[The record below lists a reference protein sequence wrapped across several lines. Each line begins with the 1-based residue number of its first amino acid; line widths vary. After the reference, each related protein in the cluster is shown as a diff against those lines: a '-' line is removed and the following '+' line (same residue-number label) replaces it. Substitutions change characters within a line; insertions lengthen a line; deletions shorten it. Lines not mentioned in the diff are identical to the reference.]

1 MQLWALKREVFYGCK
16 YTPLYEK
23 GIKETQNKPM
33 ETTNNL
39 INFKKKVLGCPSA
52 NFFVQGFF

>member
-1 MQLWALKREVFYGCK
+1 MKEQSVRVIKCDFERLKERVFYGRC

-33 ETTNNL
+33 ESTK
-39 INFKKKVLGCPSA
+39 I
-52 NFFVQGFF
+52 